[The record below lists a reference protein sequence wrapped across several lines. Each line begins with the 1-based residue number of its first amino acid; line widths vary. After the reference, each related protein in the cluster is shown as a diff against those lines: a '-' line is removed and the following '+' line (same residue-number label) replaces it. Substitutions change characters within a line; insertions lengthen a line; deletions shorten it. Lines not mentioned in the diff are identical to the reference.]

1 MLSQAIGEL
10 LPYAVGVAL
19 SPIPIIAVILML
31 DTPKARSN
39 GPAFALGW
47 IVGLTAAAVIVLL
60 ISGGASDADS
70 TASDSVSWA
79 QLAIGLL
86 FLAMAR
92 RQWSA
97 RPKDGAEPTMPK
109 WMATIDQVN
118 PVKALGLGVLLS
130 GINPKNLALAA
141 AAGAA
146 LAQAGLDAGG
156 DALGIAVF
164 VVLGSVTVVGAVL
177 FYLVAP
183 RAASGPLGSIKTFMS
198 EHNSVIMMVILLL
211 LGAKLIGS
219 GLGVLD
225 S

>member
-31 DTPKARSN
+31 DTPKARTN

-47 IVGLTAAAVIVLL
+47 IVGLTAAALIVLL
-60 ISGGASDADS
+60 ISGGSSDPDS

-79 QLAIGLL
+79 QLAIGFV

-92 RQWSA
+92 RQWSS
-97 RPKDGAEPTMPK
+97 RPKDGAAPTMPK
-109 WMATIDQVN
+109 WMATIDQVT

-164 VVLGSVTVVGAVL
+164 VVLGSVTVVGAVV
-177 FYLVAP
+177 FYVIAP
-183 RAASGPLGSIKTFMS
+183 RAAAGPLASIKTFMS

-219 GLGVLD
+219 GLGVLG